1 MLRNPCLSGRQGA
14 IRLPKSSRD
23 CRLAF
28 SSILPP
34 LFKLA
39 LVPKRILFIRFSSIG
54 DIVLTTPV
62 VRCVKNQLDA
72 EVHYLVKEKY
82 APAIENNPYI
92 DKVITIKEDVKE
104 SFPFLREQRY
114 DWIAD
119 LHHNLRS
126 FEVKRA
132 LKRPGAAFPK
142 LNVEKWLMTNF
153 KINRLPDLHIVD
165 RYFQTVRQLGVNND
179 GEGLD
184 FIIPPEMHL
193 DIYQISKG
201 ILQQGKYV
209 SMAIGAG
216 LPTKNLENG
225 QWLQLIKTIRTPCAF
240 LGGPDDAQRGAWLEA
255 QASHC
260 VNLAGK
266 LSLAQSASVIAQSSV
281 LFSPD
286 TGLMH
291 IGAALKKPIIS
302 VWGNTIP
309 EFGMSPYLPAGIN
322 NQQFEINNLPCRPCS
337 KIGFAKC
344 PRGHFRCMR
353 EQRIK
358 EIAEAIEGVR
368 G

>member
-1 MLRNPCLSGRQGA
+1 
-14 IRLPKSSRD
+14 
-23 CRLAF
+23 
-28 SSILPP
+28 
-34 LFKLA
+34 
-39 LVPKRILFIRFSSIG
+39 VPKRILFIRFSSIG

-62 VRCVKNQLDA
+62 VRCVKKQLDA
-72 EVHYLVKEKY
+72 EVHYLVKEQY
-82 APAIENNPYI
+82 APAIESNPYI
-92 DKVITIKEDVKE
+92 DKIITIKEEVRE
-104 SFPFLREQRY
+104 ALPILREQRF

-132 LKRPGAAFPK
+132 LKRPGASFPK

-153 KINRLPDLHIVD
+153 KIDLLPDLHIVD
-165 RYFQTVRQLGVNND
+165 RYFKTVHELGVQND

-184 FIIPPEMHL
+184 FFIPVGNEVDVTSL
-193 DIYQISKG
+193 SE
-201 ILQQGKYV
+201 GKLVPGEYV
-209 SMAIGAG
+209 CMAIGAG
-216 LPTKNLENG
+216 LPTKNLEDA
-225 QWLQLIKTIRTPCAF
+225 QWLQLIKTIRTPCAL

-260 VNLAGK
+260 VNLAGR
-266 LSLAQSASVIAQSSV
+266 LRLAESASVIEQSQV
-281 LFSPD
+281 LFTPD

-309 EFGMSPYLPAGIN
+309 EFGMYPYLTAGIN

-353 EQRIK
+353 EQRI
-358 EIAEAIEGVR
+358 EDIAKAIEEVR